1 MAYNHKLS
9 SFQKLLK
16 KYNSVTMD
24 HRNIKILATETY
36 TFLKGLSPLL
46 MNDYFVE
53 RKNNYSLRG
62 NNILET
68 NSKLDMGLKDCPL

>member
-1 MAYNHKLS
+1 MTYNHKS
-9 SFQKLLK
+9 SCFQKLLK

-24 HRNIKILATETY
+24 HRSIKILATETY

-53 RKNNYSLRG
+53 RNNNYSLRG